1 MDLKKN
7 KDGDRLTIALSGELN
22 VLAVPELEAMI
33 NDSVPETDLLVLDFT
48 ECDYVSSAGLRVLLN
63 TFKAT
68 KKEGKRMVLTNV
80 GTGFMDVLQTTC
92 LDAVFEME

>member
-80 GTGFMDVLQTTC
+80 GPGFMDVLQTTC